1 MSSVSLDL
9 QFLRN
14 AYQSGKT
21 SPTAVITAIYERIAQ
36 RAQDEG
42 EDAVWISLVPQ
53 EDALAMA
60 AALEKR
66 GPAGL
71 PLYGIPFAI
80 KDNIDLAGLP
90 TTAACADFTYEPTAS
105 AKAVERLIAAGAIPI
120 GKTNLDQFATGLV
133 GVRSPYGVTVNPFD
147 KDYVPGGS
155 SSGSAVAVSAGL
167 VSFSLGTDTAGSGR
181 VPAGFNNIVGLKPS
195 IGLIPA
201 SGVVPACRS
210 LDCISVFALTVA
222 DAMAVL
228 EAARGPDAADAY
240 SRPAPLGYRAA
251 STPLPAQFRFAVP
264 KPLEFFGDTE
274 AARLFTL
281 AIERLQDM
289 GGTMVDVDY
298 APFAEAQA
306 MLYSP
311 PGAAERTAALSDFLA
326 AKPDA
331 IHPVTRGILE
341 SGQKADAVA
350 LYRMQQRLR
359 ALKQQTDPLWQQ
371 VDFMLVPTS
380 GTIYRVAEILAEP
393 LKLNAN
399 LGYYTNFVNYFDLSA
414 LAVPNAMRKDGL
426 PSGITLIAPAFQ
438 EPLLAAFGAAFHAV
452 TGLPLGAGT
461 APQPARPAP
470 AAPAYPR
477 AAVAVFGAHMSGQP
491 LNPDLLALGGRLLGP
506 CRTASSYRLYRIGE
520 GRTARPGLVRV
531 HENGVGVAGEIW
543 DMPLAGFGHFVAT
556 IPAPLGIGTV
566 TLDDGSSVKGFLCEA
581 AATASAED
589 ISSYGDWR
597 AYRAASA

>member
-1 MSSVSLDL
+1 MSIGSLDS
-9 QFLRN
+9 QFLRD

-21 SPTAVITAIYERIAQ
+21 SPTAVIAAVYDRIAS
-36 RAQDEG
+36 RG
-42 EDAVWISLVPQ
+42 EDAVWISLVPREQ
-53 EDALAMA
+53 ALAMA

-71 PLYGIPFAI
+71 PLYGLPFGI

-90 TTAACADFTYEPTAS
+90 TTAACAEYAYAPAAS

-133 GVRSPYGVTVNPFD
+133 GVRSPYGVAANPFD

-155 SSGSAVAVSAGL
+155 SSGSAVAVSSGL
-167 VSFSLGTDTAGSGR
+167 VSFALGTDTAGSGR

-210 LDCISVFALTVA
+210 LDCISVFALTTT

-228 EAARGPDAADAY
+228 DVARGFDAADAY
-240 SRPAPLGYRAA
+240 SRNAPLGYRAA
-251 STPLPAQFRFAVP
+251 IAPKPAHFRFAVP
-264 KPLEFFGDTE
+264 KPLEFFGDAE
-274 AARLFTL
+274 AARVFAL
-281 AIERLQDM
+281 AIERLQAM
-289 GGTMVDVDY
+289 GGEMTAVDY

-311 PGAAERTAALSDFLA
+311 PGAAERTAALRDFLA
-326 AKPDA
+326 AKPEA
-331 IHPVTRGILE
+331 IHPVTRGILA

-414 LAVPNAMRKDGL
+414 LAVPNAMRRDGL
-426 PSGITLIAPAFQ
+426 PSGVTLIAPAFQ
-438 EPLLAAFGAAFHAV
+438 EPLLAAFGDAFHAASA
-452 TGLPLGAGT
+452 LPLGAGT
-461 APQPARPAP
+461 TPQPTRMPAP
-470 AAPAYPR
+470 PLAYPR

-491 LNPDLLALGGRLLGP
+491 LNPDLLALGGRLLAP
-506 CRTASSYRLYRIGE
+506 CRTAKCYRLYRIGE
-520 GRTARPGLVRV
+520 GRTARPGLVRAA
-531 HENGVGVAGEIW
+531 EAGVTVAGEIW
-543 DMPLAGFGHFVAT
+543 DLPLAGFGAFMAS

-566 TLDDGSSVKGFLCEA
+566 TLDDGSNVKGFLCEA
-581 AATASAED
+581 AAASDAED

-597 AYRAASA
+597 AYRAVTV

>member
-1 MSSVSLDL
+1 MSIASLDC
-9 QFLRN
+9 QFLRD
-14 AYQSGKT
+14 AYQSGSA
-21 SPTAVITAIYERIAQ
+21 SPTTVIAAIYDRIAA
-36 RAQDEG
+36 RG
-42 EDAVWISLVPQ
+42 EDAVWISLVPREQ
-53 EDALAMA
+53 ALAMA
-60 AALEKR
+60 AALEKH

-90 TTAACADFTYEPTAS
+90 TTAACAEYAYSPAVS

-133 GVRSPYGVTVNPFD
+133 GVRSPYGVAVNPFN

-167 VSFSLGTDTAGSGR
+167 VSFALGTDTAGSGR

-195 IGLIPA
+195 IGLLPA

-240 SRPAPLGYRAA
+240 SRSAPLGYRASQA
-251 STPLPAQFRFAVP
+251 ALPAQFRFAVP
-264 KPLEFFGDTE
+264 KPLEFFGDAE
-274 AARLFTL
+274 AARVFAI
-281 AIERLQDM
+281 AIERLQAM
-289 GGTMVDVDY
+289 GGEMVEVDY

-311 PGAAERTAALSDFLA
+311 PGAAERTTALSDFLA
-326 AKPDA
+326 AQPDA

-371 VDFMLVPTS
+371 VDVMLVPTS
-380 GTIYRVAEILAEP
+380 GTIYRVADILAEP

-399 LGYYTNFVNYFDLSA
+399 LGYYTNFVNYFDLAA

-426 PSGITLIAPAFQ
+426 PSGITLIAPAFH
-438 EPLLAAFGAAFHAV
+438 EPVLAAFGAAFHAA
-452 TGLPLGAGT
+452 TGLPLGAGKT
-461 APQPARPAP
+461 PQPARVADTTL
-470 AAPAYPR
+470 AYPR

-506 CRTASSYRLYRIGE
+506 CHTAPRYRLYRIGE
-520 GRTARPGLVRV
+520 GRTARPGLVQV
-531 HENGVGVAGEIW
+531 SGNGVAVSGEIW
-543 DMPLAGFGHFVAT
+543 DLPLAGFGSFVAG

-566 TLDDGSSVKGFLCEA
+566 MLNDGSSVKGFLCEA
-581 AATASAED
+581 AAVASAED

-597 AYRAASA
+597 AYRAVSA